1 MTHRA
6 VFLDRDG
13 TLIEHYDYL
22 TEESQVRLLDR
33 IAAPLLLLKERGYL
47 LVVVTNQ
54 SGVARG
60 MLTEKKLRSIHDYFR
75 KLLAEKGVYLDGLYY
90 CPFHPEAPVEKY
102 RLDSDLRK
110 PKPGMLLQAAGELDI
125 DLSASWMIG
134 DDDRDI
140 QAGQTAGCRTILLE
154 KRGSSLVRRG
164 DANPDYQAVNL
175 QEAANIVLRYGATPG
190 GGDEIPRPQT
200 STDDP
205 DKHPEVTPLSSQPL
219 PNVQAAAPTVAL
231 IEEPLPADAPDH
243 RMERSK
249 RRPPDRVPPREHPPV
264 EIIGRIQQKKKR
276 IPEADERR
284 EDSTDTG
291 APQPKTKTLL
301 AQILR
306 EVKLLNRQHRYTEF
320 SVTKLLAGLTQILVL
335 LCLVLAAVFGTGLEP
350 RSDHVHT
357 CLLLAGVLQTMT
369 LTLLLMQRQ

>member
-1 MTHRA
+1 MTQRA

-33 IAAPLLLLKERGYL
+33 VAAPLRLLKERGYL

-75 KLLAEKGVYLDGLYY
+75 KLLAEQHVYLDGLYY

-110 PKPGMLLQAAGELDI
+110 PRPGMLLQAAAELDI

-140 QAGQTAGCRTILLE
+140 RAGAAAGCRTILLE
-154 KRGSSLVRRG
+154 KRGSSLVQRG
-164 DANPDYQAVNL
+164 EARPDYQAVNL
-175 QEAANIVLRYGATPG
+175 QEAANIVLRYGAAP
-190 GGDEIPRPQT
+190 GGDETPRLATPADNT
-200 STDDP
+200 LPPTEAAGPSVEP
-205 DKHPEVTPLSSQPL
+205 IAEVK
-219 PNVQAAAPTVAL
+219 APAPIIAVM
-231 IEEPLPADAPDH
+231 EEPLPAELPDH
-243 RMERSK
+243 RGERGK
-249 RRPPDRVPPREHPPV
+249 RRPPDRVPPREHPPAETV
-264 EIIGRIQQKKKR
+264 AKIHPKKTAASD
-276 IPEADERR
+276 IDERR
-284 EDSTDTG
+284 EESTERG
-291 APQPKTKTLL
+291 VRRPQTKMLL

-306 EVKLLNRQHRYTEF
+306 EVKILNRQHRFAEF
-320 SVTKLLAGLTQILVL
+320 SVTKLLAGLTQMLVI

-369 LTLLLMQRQ
+369 LTLLLMQR